1 MRVRLE
7 RLDLTCYLSV
17 LVLIL
22 PVAPDTHTHGCLFG
36 ILQRDQTGGC
46 IAQTRVT
53 HARTLDVFHHTIY
66 FVSIIYLV
74 EKVHAYLDSTL
85 SASIATTPRSAMLH
99 IARP

>member
-36 ILQRDQTGGC
+36 I
-46 IAQTRVT
+46 
-53 HARTLDVFHHTIY
+53 ARTLDVFHHT
-66 FVSIIYLV
+66 
-74 EKVHAYLDSTL
+74 
-85 SASIATTPRSAMLH
+85 
-99 IARP
+99 